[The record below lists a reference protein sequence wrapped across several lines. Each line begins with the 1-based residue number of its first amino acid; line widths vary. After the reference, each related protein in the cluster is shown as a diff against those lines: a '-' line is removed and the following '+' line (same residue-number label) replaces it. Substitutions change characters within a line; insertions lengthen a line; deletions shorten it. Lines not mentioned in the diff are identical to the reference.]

1 MLEAMNSR
9 RRYLWLKVTRDRFE
23 LPLFVADT
31 ALELAAH
38 FGVSV
43 NAVKQSALRAQRG
56 IRGGYFRKVSMEDDA
71 P

>member
-1 MLEAMNSR
+1 MNSR

-31 ALELAAH
+31 ALELAVH

-43 NAVKQSALRAQRG
+43 NAVKQSAMRSQRG
-56 IRGGYFRKVSMEDDA
+56 TRGGCYRKVPMEDDV

>member
-1 MLEAMNSR
+1 MNSR
-9 RRYLWLKVTRDRFE
+9 RRYFWLKVARDRFE

-56 IRGGYFRKVSMEDDA
+56 VSGGCFRKVPMEDDV